1 MGDDINGTT
10 IYAKKKTENRKK
22 VEGSKI
28 HIHNVEVGGYLE
40 YKQYRGTLREIF
52 TSGICMLSSGI

>member
-10 IYAKKKTENRKK
+10 IYAKKKQK

-28 HIHNVEVGGYLE
+28 HIHNVELGSYLE

-52 TSGICMLSSGI
+52 TSGTCMISYGI